1 MHVQTKVGETPS
13 SSDTGHGRLLPCV
26 APSTPAWMTHAIR
39 GTEPAVPMLTRP
51 RGSATVAVT
60 GRTPDTDPATRFGG
74 QNPELAEPA
83 VSD

>member
-1 MHVQTKVGETPS
+1 MARSKNLSRPHYPPIS
-13 SSDTGHGRLLPCV
+13 
-26 APSTPAWMTHAIR
+26 
-39 GTEPAVPMLTRP
+39 P
-51 RGSATVAVT
+51 RGSGTVAAT

>member
-1 MHVQTKVGETPS
+1 MRRHNSG
-13 SSDTGHGRLLPCV
+13 TGQI
-26 APSTPAWMTHAIR
+26 S
-39 GTEPAVPMLTRP
+39 P
-51 RGSATVAVT
+51 RGSGTVAAT

>member
-1 MHVQTKVGETPS
+1 
-13 SSDTGHGRLLPCV
+13 
-26 APSTPAWMTHAIR
+26 MTHAIR
-39 GTEPAVPMLTRP
+39 GTEPAVPMLTSP
-51 RGSATVAVT
+51 RGSGTVAVT